1 MSEPLYFVPAR
12 EFERVRMLNTGKIER
27 AAIFADLC
35 RLNTLSMIAYAGSGH
50 IGSSFSS
57 LDVVTWLF
65 LNELK
70 PGAAGAERSGDLYF
84 SSKGHDAPGLY
95 AAMIACGQLPEN
107 SLRKLRRLG
116 GLPGHP
122 DVATPHIVAN
132 TGSLGMGISKA
143 KGMLA
148 ADRLLGNDRRI
159 FVMTGDGELQEGQ
172 IWESLVSA
180 ANHRLGNITVI
191 VDHNKLQSDIWVRQ
205 TSDLG
210 DLQVKFAAFGWCV
223 ARCNGHDFSEFAATL
238 DRLRDVTDQPKVII
252 ADTIKG
258 RGVSFMESTALA
270 PEAKLYSYHSG
281 APSADDYARAADEL
295 ITRVNRALEAAAAK
309 PVEFEQDPRPVRPAL
324 PTSER
329 LIPAYSAALIAQ
341 AEQNERLV
349 ALDGDLVLDTGLIPF
364 RDRFPERF
372 VECGIAEQDMVSQAG
387 GMALRGLVPVVHS
400 FACFLAS
407 RPAEQIYNNASERT
421 KVIYVGS
428 LAGALPGGP
437 GHSHQMVNDIAVLGA
452 IPGLELVEP
461 SCAAEVAP
469 LLDHLLNHA
478 RGSGYLRLVSIP
490 CEIPYSM
497 PKDYRPIAGR
507 GIELR
512 PGKDAVVIGYGPIL
526 LPQAWRA
533 AELLRER
540 DGLEVA
546 VINLPWLS
554 RVDREWLRGL
564 VSGRRAVFTLD
575 NHLVEGGQGR
585 MIAAAIAELDLDH
598 RPLRR
603 FGLTDFPACGQND
616 EVLRAHGLSADQL
629 ADAIAAT
636 LDPQLSRRASVRLS
650 SEKQLGCY

>member
-1 MSEPLYFVPAR
+1 MTESLYFVPVR
-12 EFERVRMLNTGKIER
+12 EFERVRKLNAGKFER
-27 AAIFADLC
+27 AALFADLC
-35 RLNTLSMIAYAGSGH
+35 RLNTLSMIAFAGSGH

-57 LDVVTWLF
+57 LDIVTWLF
-65 LNELK
+65 LDELK
-70 PGAAGAERSGDLYF
+70 QPGGANGSGDLYF

-95 AAMIACGQLPEN
+95 AAMIACGQLPRED
-107 SLRKLRRLG
+107 LRKLRRLG

-122 DVATPHIVAN
+122 DVGTPHIVAN

-143 KGMLA
+143 KGMLV
-148 ADRLLGNDRRI
+148 ADRLLGFDRRI

-172 IWESLVSA
+172 IWESLLSA
-180 ANHRLGNITVI
+180 ANHRAGKITVI
-191 VDHNKLQSDIWVRQ
+191 VDHNKMQSDIWVRE

-210 DLQVKFAAFGWCV
+210 DLEAKFAAFGWHV
-223 ARCNGHDFSEFAATL
+223 VRCDGHDFEALSSTL
-238 DRLRDVTDQPKVII
+238 ERLGKVADQPKVII
-252 ADTIKG
+252 ADTVKG
-258 RGVSFMESTALA
+258 KGVSFMESSALG
-270 PEAKLYSYHSG
+270 PGDKLYRYHSG
-281 APSADDYARAADEL
+281 APSPEDYARAADEL
-295 ITRVNRALEAAAAK
+295 ITRANHALDLVGAK
-309 PVEFEQDPRPVRPAL
+309 PLELEHDTRPGRAAPRAP
-324 PTSER
+324 ER
-329 LIPAYSAALIAQ
+329 LIPAYSEALIAQ
-341 AEQNERLV
+341 AERNQRIT

-364 RDRFPERF
+364 RDRFADRF

-407 RPAEQIYNNASERT
+407 RPTEQIYNNASEQT

-469 LLDHLLNHA
+469 LFDYLLNQA
-478 RGSGYLRLVSIP
+478 KGSGYLRLVSIP
-490 CEIPYSM
+490 CEIPYSL
-497 PKDYRPIAGR
+497 PQDYRPVAGR
-507 GIELR
+507 GVELR
-512 PGKDAVVIGYGPIL
+512 PGTDAVLIGYGPVL

-533 AELLRER
+533 AELLQQHS
-540 DGLEVA
+540 GLKVA
-546 VINLPWLS
+546 VVNLPWLS
-554 RVDREWLRGL
+554 QVDRDWLRRTIA
-564 VSGRRAVFTLD
+564 GRRAVFTLD

-585 MIAAAIAELDLDH
+585 MIGAAIAELALD
-598 RPLRR
+598 RPPLLRR

-636 LDPQLSRRASVRLS
+636 LKSRVPRVEQAA
-650 SEKQLGCY
+650 EAAAGDA